1 MGLTIRPR
9 VGQVL
14 GIYYNNQF
22 LGTIDIVPSNT
33 GRGIAMVA
41 NLPRE
46 LGIDINYKRV
56 VTPPPTFGDHI
67 PDDELWHVPKE
78 AGNLYDEY

>member
-1 MGLTIRPR
+1 
-9 VGQVL
+9 
-14 GIYYNNQF
+14 
-22 LGTIDIVPSNT
+22 
-33 GRGIAMVA
+33 MVA